1 MSISAIQ
8 HSDPVIHTCIY
19 RSIYIHVLFLI
30 PILHHRLPQEIGYGS
45 LCRTVGPPCLPVL
58 NVIVCICQPQTPHPS
73 HFLPRPGQPQ
83 VCSLCLCV
91 CLCFVAIL
99 IRYTHQNFDATEF
112 IEVKV
117 FPLYKFYNSFPF
129 LLCFP
134 QKFKH
139 YFITHTKGLGGR
151 GEKYSDISNSLYL
164 LGKQSWL

>member
-1 MSISAIQ
+1 MR
-8 HSDPVIHTCIY
+8 IY

-83 VCSLCLCV
+83 
-91 CLCFVAIL
+91 
-99 IRYTHQNFDATEF
+99 QNFDATEF